1 MLNNYFNKAKVGE
14 IVKGKNKR
22 TIKTILIAECLILA
36 VLLVL
41 LCVPRTEKP
50 NGASESVSLKTNGEH
65 EPGSVEKNE
74 GAGSLIPE
82 HESNAQGNESVKEEQ
97 AGKTPDESEL
107 QGSAENPGGETEQ
120 EITENPETVPADGAE
135 STEQEALAQQDAME
149 RLKET
154 ADRLAAMYDYDAA
167 MALIQSYDGYE
178 NETVL
183 TDAFL
188 TYESQKAA
196 CKPWADNTKI
206 SHVFFHSL
214 IADTSLA
221 LGPNS
226 GTRDGYNRYM
236 TTIEEFEKIIQQMYD
251 RGYVLVGI
259 HDISEIVVQEDGT
272 EKMVMKKI
280 LLPEGKI
287 PFVMSQDDVNYYD
300 YMDGEGFAT
309 KIVIGEDGKP
319 TCEYIQKDGTVV
331 TGDYDLVPVLD
342 RFVEAHPDF
351 SYRGAKAILAITGY
365 EGTLGYETAPYRY
378 DEVKHLAALSSDEK
392 KIMLE
397 AEKEACK
404 EVVDAL
410 KADGYEFASHSYGHG
425 NMQTNSVEKFKY
437 DMNRWLDEVGS
448 LLGDTDVFI
457 YPFGADICDWRGYH
471 GEKYEYAIA
480 NGFRYFC
487 NVDSAQYWVQMKND
501 YLRQGRINLDGERMM
516 KDPDKLSCFF
526 DVESVLD
533 PTRPPLEE

>member
-1 MLNNYFNKAKVGE
+1 MHSTFFTFIAIFIQVAKRSRKISRRLSGG
-14 IVKGKNKR
+14 IMGKKKKKNI
-22 TIKTILIAECLILA
+22 IKIILLAESA

-41 LCVPRTEKP
+41 LILLYVPRGDSSEGTVNPGTEVTQPAKTD
-50 NGASESVSLKTNGEH
+50 SESKTDSGTQKVSDGDNKPDAEQQQKPQEDAASGNAGD
-65 EPGSVEKNE
+65 G
-74 GAGSLIPE
+74 GAE
-82 HESNAQGNESVKEEQ
+82 QDEE
-97 AGKTPDESEL
+97 
-107 QGSAENPGGETEQ
+107 NVETE
-120 EITENPETVPADGAE
+120 EDRET
-135 STEQEALAQQDAME
+135 LAQQDAIMQ
-149 RLKET
+149 LKEK
-154 ADRLAAMYDYDAA
+154 ADRLAMMYDYDAA
-167 MALIQSYDGYE
+167 MQLIQSYDGYE
-178 NETVL
+178 NEPAL
-183 TDAFL
+183 AEAFV
-188 TYESQKAA
+188 TYEAQKAS
-196 CKPWADNTKI
+196 CVPWADNTKI

-214 IADTSLA
+214 IADVSLA
-221 LGPNS
+221 LGPDS

-236 TTIEEFEKIIQQMYD
+236 TTIEEFEKILQQMYD

-259 HDISEIVVQEDGT
+259 HDISEIVVQEDGR

-319 TCEYIQKDGTVV
+319 TCEYIRKDGTVV
-331 TGDYDLVPVLD
+331 TGAYDLVPVLD

-378 DEVKHLAALSSDEK
+378 DEVKHLASLSADEK
-392 KIMLE
+392 KAML
-397 AEKEACK
+397 ASEKEACK
-404 EVVDAL
+404 EVVAVL

-425 NMQTNSVEKFKY
+425 NMQTNTVEKFKY
-437 DMNRWLDEVGS
+437 DTNRWLDEVGS

-457 YPFGADICDWRGYH
+457 YPFGADICDWRGYQ

-533 PTRPPLEE
+533 PTRPPLQ

>member
-1 MLNNYFNKAKVGE
+1 MKKKQN
-14 IVKGKNKR
+14 KNK
-22 TIKTILIAECLILA
+22 IKIILITECLILS
-36 VLLVL
+36 VLLLL
-41 LCVPRTEKP
+41 LCVPRGGKSSGMERNSATVQTGGGSNGRNDEK
-50 NGASESVSLKTNGEH
+50 AQDEA
-65 EPGSVEKNE
+65 
-74 GAGSLIPE
+74 GAGLNSETNTEMPE
-82 HESNAQGNESVKEEQ
+82 NEKISEPSVGQQGGSHGTEPEE
-97 AGKTPDESEL
+97 DR
-107 QGSAENPGGETEQ
+107 
-120 EITENPETVPADGAE
+120 D
-135 STEQEALAQQDAME
+135 ALAQNETKQRTIAQ
-149 RLKET
+149 LKEK
-154 ADRLAAMYDYDAA
+154 ADRLAKMYDYDAA
-167 MALIQSYDGYE
+167 MELIQSYDGYE
-178 NETVL
+178 NESIL

-188 TYESQKAA
+188 TYEALKAT
-196 CKPWADNTKI
+196 CVPWEDNTKI

-221 LGPNS
+221 LGPDS

-236 TTIEEFEKIIQQMYD
+236 TTIEEFEKILQQMYD

-259 HDISEIVVQEDGT
+259 HDMAECVVQADGT
-272 EKMVMKKI
+272 EKMEMKEI

-309 KIVIGEDGKP
+309 KIVIGKDGKP

-331 TGDYDLVPVLD
+331 TGEYDLVPVLD
-342 RFVEAHPDF
+342 RFVEEHPDF

-378 DEVKHLAALSSDEK
+378 EEAKQLVGLSAEEK
-392 KIMLE
+392 KSMLE
-397 AEKEACK
+397 AERAACR
-404 EVVDAL
+404 EVVAAL

-471 GEKYEYAIA
+471 GEKYEYAIKS
-480 NGFRYFC
+480 GFRYFC
-487 NVDSAQYWVQMKND
+487 NVDSAQYWVQRKDN

-516 KDPDKLSCFF
+516 NDPDKLSCFF

-533 PTRPPLEE
+533 PTRPPLQ

>member
-1 MLNNYFNKAKVGE
+1 M
-14 IVKGKNKR
+14 
-22 TIKTILIAECLILA
+22 ILIAECLVLA

-41 LCVPRTEKP
+41 LCVPRGGELAGINENP
-50 NGASESVSLKTNGEH
+50 SQETNGEH
-65 EPGSVEKNE
+65 VPGS
-74 GAGSLIPE
+74 AD
-82 HESNAQGNESVKEEQ
+82 ESVKVDSGNGQVSADMQTEPEDKQ
-97 AGKTPDESEL
+97 QPDK
-107 QGSAENPGGETEQ
+107 NETQ
-120 EITENPETVPADGAE
+120 EAVGTTENVKEEENIGNSGSE
-135 STEQEALAQQDAME
+135 STEGTEIPGQEALAQQDAVKQ
-149 RLKET
+149 LKEK

-167 MALIQSYDGYE
+167 MELVQSYDNYE

-183 TDAFL
+183 TEAFA
-188 TYESQKAA
+188 TYETQKAL
-196 CKPWADNTKI
+196 CKPWEDNTKI

-319 TCEYIQKDGTVV
+319 TCEYVKKDGTVV
-331 TGDYDLVPVLD
+331 TGAYDLVPVLD
-342 RFVEAHPDF
+342 RFVEEHPDF

-378 DEVKHLAALSSDEK
+378 DEAKQLVDMSAEEK
-392 KIMLE
+392 KTMLE
-397 AEKEACK
+397 AERAACK
-404 EVVDAL
+404 EVVAAL
-410 KADGYEFASHSYGHG
+410 KTAGYEFASHSYGHG
-425 NMQTNSVEKFKY
+425 NMQTNTVKKFCY
-437 DMNRWLDEVGS
+437 DMDRWLDEVGS
-448 LLGDTDVFI
+448 LLGKTDVFI
-457 YPFGADICDWRGYH
+457 YPFGADICDWRGYQ
-471 GEKYEYAIA
+471 GEKYEYAIKS
-480 NGFRYFC
+480 GFRYFC
-487 NVDSAQYWVQMKND
+487 NVDSSQYWVQMKDD

-526 DVESVLD
+526 DVDSVLD
-533 PTRPPLEE
+533 TTRPPL

>member
-1 MLNNYFNKAKVGE
+1 MKKRNKK
-14 IVKGKNKR
+14 
-22 TIKTILIAECLILA
+22 TIKLILIAECLVLA

-41 LCVPRTEKP
+41 LCVPREGERAGI
-50 NGASESVSLKTNGEH
+50 NENLSQETNGEH
-65 EPGSVEKNE
+65 VPGSADESAKEENSGQMSAGVQKEPEDKQQPDKNE
-74 GAGSLIPE
+74 TQETAGATE
-82 HESNAQGNESVKEEQ
+82 NEKEENI
-97 AGKTPDESEL
+97 DNSD
-107 QGSAENPGGETEQ
+107 S
-120 EITENPETVPADGAE
+120 E
-135 STEQEALAQQDAME
+135 STEDTEAPGQEEQETLAQQDTVKL
-149 RLKET
+149 LKEK
-154 ADRLAAMYDYDAA
+154 ADLLAAMYDYDAA
-167 MALIQSYDGYE
+167 MALVQSHDNYE

-183 TDAFL
+183 TAAFA
-188 TYESQKAA
+188 TYEAQKAL

-236 TTIEEFEKIIQQMYD
+236 TTIEEFEKILQQMYD

-280 LLPEGKI
+280 MLPEGKI

-319 TCEYIQKDGTVV
+319 TCEYIQKDGSVV

-342 RFVEAHPDF
+342 RFVEMHPDF

-378 DEVKHLAALSSDEK
+378 NESEKLAGLSENEK
-392 KIMLE
+392 KAMLE
-397 AEKEACK
+397 SEKEACRK
-404 EVVDAL
+404 VVAAL
-410 KADGYEFASHSYGHG
+410 KEDVYEFASHSYGHG
-425 NMQTNSVEKFKY
+425 NMQTNTVEKFKY
-437 DMNRWLDEVGS
+437 DMNRWMDEVGS

-487 NVDSAQYWVQMKND
+487 NVDSAQYWVQMKDD

-533 PTRPPLEE
+533 PTRPPLQ

>member
-1 MLNNYFNKAKVGE
+1 MGKKKRNNVIK
-14 IVKGKNKR
+14 IV
-22 TIKTILIAECLILA
+22 LLAECV

-41 LCVPRTEKP
+41 LVLLWFPKKDSSEGMVSPGVESADNTNQQTNLSNENSNSEGSSIADAEQKDDNVIEPDVQQNAGTETTDP
-50 NGASESVSLKTNGEH
+50 
-65 EPGSVEKNE
+65 
-74 GAGSLIPE
+74 
-82 HESNAQGNESVKEEQ
+82 
-97 AGKTPDESEL
+97 
-107 QGSAENPGGETEQ
+107 
-120 EITENPETVPADGAE
+120 E
-135 STEQEALAQQDAME
+135 STQENEAVLPEDEAGEIQEELEAIAQQNAVE
-149 RLKET
+149 QLKAN
-154 ADRLAAMYDYDAA
+154 ADRLAMMYDYDAA
-167 MALIQSYDGYE
+167 IQLVQSYEGYE

-183 TDAFL
+183 TEAIV
-188 TYESQKAA
+188 TYEEQKAA
-196 CKPWADNTKI
+196 CVPWADNTKI
-206 SHVFFHSL
+206 SHCFFHSL

-236 TTIEEFEKIIQQMYD
+236 TTIEEFEKILQQMYD

-365 EGTLGYETAPYRY
+365 EGTLGYETAAYRY
-378 DEVKHLAALSSDEK
+378 DEVKHLVGLSADEK
-392 KIMLE
+392 KAMLE
-397 AEKEACK
+397 SEKEACR
-404 EVVDAL
+404 EVVAAL

-437 DMNRWLDEVGS
+437 DMNRWMNEVGS
-448 LLGDTDVFI
+448 LLGETDVFI
-457 YPFGADICDWRGYH
+457 YPFGADICDWRGYQ

-501 YLRQGRINLDGERMM
+501 YLRQGRINFDGERMM
-516 KDPDKLSCFF
+516 KDPDKLKFFF

>member
-1 MLNNYFNKAKVGE
+1 MAAGRLGGIMGKKKRKNVIR
-14 IVKGKNKR
+14 IVLLAESL
-22 TIKTILIAECLILA
+22 ILI
-36 VLLVL
+36 VLLVML
-41 LCVPRTEKP
+41 WFPKEDSSEGAVSPGTEFAENVNQGIKP
-50 NGASESVSLKTNGEH
+50 ETEDTNNESSGVADTKPADDNEIDKDVQQNAEDIAEPEKTDESGVEQEEGKNGES
-65 EPGSVEKNE
+65 EEEREVIAQQNEVEK
-74 GAGSLIPE
+74 
-82 HESNAQGNESVKEEQ
+82 VKE
-97 AGKTPDESEL
+97 K
-107 QGSAENPGGETEQ
+107 
-120 EITENPETVPADGAE
+120 
-135 STEQEALAQQDAME
+135 
-149 RLKET
+149 
-154 ADRLAAMYDYDAA
+154 ADRLAMMYDYDAA
-167 MALIQSYDGYE
+167 IQLVQSYEGYE
-178 NETVL
+178 KETIL
-183 TDAFL
+183 TEAVV
-188 TYESQKAA
+188 TYEEQKAD
-196 CKPWADNTKI
+196 CVPWADNTKI
-206 SHVFFHSL
+206 SHCFFHSL

-236 TTIEEFEKIIQQMYD
+236 TTIEEFEKILQQMYD

-259 HDISEIVVQEDGT
+259 HDISETVVQEDGT

-365 EGTLGYETAPYRY
+365 EGTLGYETAAYRY
-378 DEVKHLAALSSDEK
+378 DEAKHLVGLSADEK
-392 KIMLE
+392 KARLE
-397 AEKEACK
+397 SEKAACR
-404 EVVDAL
+404 EVVAAL
-410 KADGYEFASHSYGHG
+410 KEDGYEFASHSYGHG

-437 DMNRWLDEVGS
+437 DMNRWMDEVGS
-448 LLGDTDVFI
+448 LLGETDVFI
-457 YPFGADICDWRGYH
+457 YPFGADICDWRGYQ

-501 YLRQGRINLDGERMM
+501 YLRQGRINFDGERMM

>member
-1 MLNNYFNKAKVGE
+1 MRHLHETPCRDNKEKAGE
-14 IVKGKNKR
+14 CVSKKNKK
-22 TIKTILIAECLILA
+22 TIKLIMIAECLILT

-41 LCVPRTEKP
+41 LCVPRIGRHDEAQE
-50 NGASESVSLKTNGEH
+50 NLSQGIQQEH
-65 EPGSVEKNE
+65 EPEQGADNAE
-74 GAGSLIPE
+74 GFGGQQEGQQDDEIPGETQIPDSTENAGTTE
-82 HESNAQGNESVKEEQ
+82 
-97 AGKTPDESEL
+97 
-107 QGSAENPGGETEQ
+107 PGGADVTA
-120 EITENPETVPADGAE
+120 PEEDEEKEV
-135 STEQEALAQQDAME
+135 LAQKEMIE
-149 RLKET
+149 LLKEK

-167 MALIQSYDGYE
+167 MELVQSYENYE
-178 NETVL
+178 NEQVL
-183 TDAFL
+183 TEAFL
-188 TYESQKAA
+188 TYEKQKAA
-196 CKPWADNTKI
+196 CVPWADNTKI
-206 SHVFFHSL
+206 SHCFFHSL

-236 TTIEEFEKIIQQMYD
+236 TTIGEFEKILQQMYD

-259 HDISEIVVQEDGT
+259 HDISEIVVQTDGT
-272 EKMVMKKI
+272 EEMVMKEI
-280 LLPEGKI
+280 FLPEGKI

-351 SYRGAKAILAITGY
+351 SYRGAKAILGITGY
-365 EGTLGYETAPYRY
+365 EGSLGYETAPYRY
-378 DEVKHLAALSSDEK
+378 EEVEHLMKLSSDEK
-392 KIMLE
+392 KAMLE
-397 AEKEACK
+397 AEKKACV
-404 EVVDAL
+404 EVVEVL

-448 LLGDTDVFI
+448 LLGETDVFI

-501 YLRQGRINLDGERMM
+501 YLRQGRINFDGERMM
-516 KDPDKLSCFF
+516 KDPDKLKFFF
-526 DVESVLD
+526 DAESVLD
-533 PTRPPLEE
+533 PTRPPLQ

>member
-1 MLNNYFNKAKVGE
+1 M
-14 IVKGKNKR
+14 GKKKR
-22 TIKTILIAECLILA
+22 KKIMGILIAECLILL
-36 VLLVL
+36 VLLVML
-41 LCVPRTEKP
+41 WLPKEDPSSGSSVNIENGVSATPVPDMGGKQEVPSTQPEPEQNVSVVTPEPKP
-50 NGASESVSLKTNGEH
+50 D
-65 EPGSVEKNE
+65 
-74 GAGSLIPE
+74 
-82 HESNAQGNESVKEEQ
+82 
-97 AGKTPDESEL
+97 TPDTNPDLESDMPDT
-107 QGSAENPGGETEQ
+107 Q
-120 EITENPETVPADGAE
+120 PEEDREVIVQKE
-135 STEQEALAQQDAME
+135 SAQQ
-149 RLKET
+149 RKEK

-167 MALIQSYDGYE
+167 MELVQSYEGYE
-178 NETVL
+178 NESVL
-183 TDAFL
+183 TEAFL
-188 TYESQKAA
+188 TYEAQKAA

-206 SHVFFHSL
+206 SHCFFHSL
-214 IADTSLA
+214 IADSSLA

-236 TTIEEFEKIIQQMYD
+236 TTIEEFEKILQQMYD
-251 RGYVLVGI
+251 RGYVLVRI
-259 HDISEIVVQEDGT
+259 HDISEIVVQDDGT

-319 TCEYIQKDGTVV
+319 TCEYIKKDGTVV

-342 RFVEAHPDF
+342 RFVEEHPDF

-378 DEVKHLAALSSDEK
+378 NEAEHLIGLSKDQK
-392 KIMLE
+392 TAMLE
-397 AEKEACK
+397 AEKAACL
-404 EVVDAL
+404 EVVAAL

-425 NMQTNSVEKFKY
+425 NMQTNTVEKFKY
-437 DMNRWLDEVGS
+437 DMNRWQDEVGS
-448 LLGDTDVFI
+448 LLGETDIFI

-471 GEKYEYAIA
+471 GEKYEYAIE

-487 NVDSAQYWVQMKND
+487 NVDSAQYWVQMKDD
-501 YLRQGRINLDGERMM
+501 YLRQGRINFDGERMM
-516 KDPDKLSCFF
+516 KDPDKLSYFF

-533 PTRPPLEE
+533 PSRPPLQ

>member
-1 MLNNYFNKAKVGE
+1 MVDCRLYGGIMGKKKRNN
-14 IVKGKNKR
+14 I
-22 TIKTILIAECLILA
+22 IKIILLAECA

-41 LCVPRTEKP
+41 LVLLWLPKEDS
-50 NGASESVSLKTNGEH
+50 SEGTV
-65 EPGSVEKNE
+65 
-74 GAGSLIPE
+74 
-82 HESNAQGNESVKEEQ
+82 
-97 AGKTPDESEL
+97 
-107 QGSAENPGGETEQ
+107 NPGVESADNTNLQTNSGKDNPNSGDSNIADVDQKENGVTEPDVSQNSGTETTDPESTQENEAVLPEGEAGETQ
-120 EITENPETVPADGAE
+120 EEL
-135 STEQEALAQQDAME
+135 EAIAQQNAIEQLKAKADCLAM
-149 RLKET
+149 
-154 ADRLAAMYDYDAA
+154 MYDYDAA
-167 MALIQSYDGYE
+167 IQLVQSYEGYE

-183 TDAFL
+183 TEAIV
-188 TYESQKAA
+188 TYEEQKAA
-196 CKPWADNTKI
+196 CVPWTDNTKI
-206 SHVFFHSL
+206 SHCFFHSL

-236 TTIEEFEKIIQQMYD
+236 TTIEEFEKILQQMYE

-272 EKMVMKKI
+272 EKMTMKKI

-331 TGDYDLVPVLD
+331 TGAYDLVPVLD

-378 DEVKHLAALSSDEK
+378 DEVKHLVGLSADEK
-392 KIMLE
+392 KAML
-397 AEKEACK
+397 ASEKEACR
-404 EVVDAL
+404 EVVAAL

-437 DMNRWLDEVGS
+437 DMNRWMDEVGS
-448 LLGDTDVFI
+448 LLGETDVFI
-457 YPFGADICDWRGYH
+457 YPFGADICDWRGYQ

-501 YLRQGRINLDGERMM
+501 YLRQGRINFDGERMM
-516 KDPDKLSCFF
+516 KDPDKLRYFF

-533 PTRPPLEE
+533 PTRPSLEE

>member
-1 MLNNYFNKAKVGE
+1 M
-14 IVKGKNKR
+14 GKKKKQNI
-22 TIKTILIAECLILA
+22 IKIILLAESVILLI
-36 VLLVL
+36 LLVL
-41 LCVPRTEKP
+41 LWVPKEDSSEGAVNPGTEL
-50 NGASESVSLKTNGEH
+50 GEHAGTGSESKTEQT
-65 EPGSVEKNE
+65 PNE
-74 GAGSLIPE
+74 NS
-82 HESNAQGNESVKEEQ
+82 
-97 AGKTPDESEL
+97 GKTQNVPVENNKPDGEVQQNPQDIAEPENKDDGDTE
-107 QGSAENPGGETEQ
+107 QGEEDGETE
-120 EITENPETVPADGAE
+120 EDRET
-135 STEQEALAQQDAME
+135 LAQQDAIAQ
-149 RLKET
+149 LKEK
-154 ADRLAAMYDYDAA
+154 ADRLAMMYDYDAA
-167 MALIQSYDGYE
+167 IQLIQSYDGYE
-178 NETVL
+178 NEEVLSQTV
-183 TDAFL
+183 A
-188 TYESQKAA
+188 TYEEQKAA
-196 CKPWADNTKI
+196 CVPWEDNTKI
-206 SHVFFHSL
+206 SHCFFHSL

-236 TTIEEFEKIIQQMYD
+236 TTIEEFERILQQMYD

-272 EKMVMKKI
+272 EKMVMKNI

-331 TGDYDLVPVLD
+331 NGAYDLVPVLD

-378 DEVKHLAALSSDEK
+378 DEVKHLVSLSADEK
-392 KIMLE
+392 KARLE
-397 AEKEACK
+397 AEQEACK
-404 EVVDAL
+404 EVVAVL

-437 DMNRWLDEVGS
+437 DMNRWMKEVGS
-448 LLGDTDVFI
+448 LLGETDVFI
-457 YPFGADICDWRGYH
+457 YPFGADICDWRGYQ

-501 YLRQGRINLDGERMM
+501 YLRQGRINFDGERMM
-516 KDPDKLSCFF
+516 KDPDKLRCFF